1 MSGKI
6 RIGLVTALVCLMT
19 VMPALA
25 AGVFLFTEKSVTLHE
40 GESYQAILKRS
51 GVYDGD
57 GIITYSSS
65 KPGVA
70 TVSEDGTITA
80 GSKGDAVIYAS
91 LERNGKRVGR
101 AQINVKVVRG
111 VKKVTLST
119 AGLAIYEPDDP
130 AITPLLE
137 EELEYKVIAVAAGST
152 VNLSAV
158 CTPMDASNK
167 TVRFTTDDEG
177 VARVMNNKALKA
189 IQRGECDMTM
199 TSADNPEATET
210 FRILVTQPV
219 KSIQIQAENKTVASG
234 STIRLTG
241 ECQPAD
247 ASIKGI
253 VWASKNPQIA
263 SVDSNGNVTGL
274 KRGNAVITAT
284 AADGSG
290 AKGNITI
297 SVIQPVTGLRISP
310 AEIRV
315 TTGRYT
321 QAKVTVQPADAS
333 DKSVTWTSS
342 DERIATV
349 VNGRVTGQKAGTCMV
364 TCASKTNPEI
374 TASATVIVSQLVTR
388 IEFTNQKDE
397 LSFRT
402 GEKLQLQW
410 EVLPDDATDTAVTF
424 KSAHPKIATVDSNG
438 MLTAISRGTAT
449 IYATAQDASKRQA
462 AVRVTV
468 IQPVT
473 GVEMQN
479 PLYYVQLGWSGNV
492 RAIVQP
498 RNANNQRVYWSS
510 EDEDIATIRSNG
522 TSTGHVQGNRRGR
535 TTITACTEDGD
546 FTAQADVRVGNFN
559 EAVMVEGLDVS
570 DNNQIRIVLR
580 NMSDDITLQNI
591 YYTIECFDWSG
602 NPIVCNTDE
611 ESTFFTGYYPFE
623 VLPRERTVHGCFRF
637 QNYMIDEPFGMVIL
651 TVTGWRDIDGVTW
664 TIPESERVPRQW
676 VSMD

>member
-397 LSFRT
+397 MSFRT

-438 MLTAISRGTAT
+438 LLTAISRGTAT

-535 TTITACTEDGD
+535 TTITACTEEGD

-637 QNYMIDEPFGMVIL
+637 QNYMIDEPLGMVIL

>member
-397 LSFRT
+397 MSFRT

-492 RAIVQP
+492 RTIVQP

-535 TTITACTEDGD
+535 TTITACTEEGD

-559 EAVMVEGLDVS
+559 VAVMV
-570 DNNQIRIVLR
+570 
-580 NMSDDITLQNI
+580 
-591 YYTIECFDWSG
+591 
-602 NPIVCNTDE
+602 
-611 ESTFFTGYYPFE
+611 
-623 VLPRERTVHGCFRF
+623 
-637 QNYMIDEPFGMVIL
+637 
-651 TVTGWRDIDGVTW
+651 
-664 TIPESERVPRQW
+664 
-676 VSMD
+676 

>member
-234 STIRLTG
+234 LTIRLTG

-349 VNGRVTGQKAGTCMV
+349 VNGRVTGQKAGTCTV

-637 QNYMIDEPFGMVIL
+637 QNYMIDEPLGMVIL

>member
-234 STIRLTG
+234 LTIRLTG

-349 VNGRVTGQKAGTCMV
+349 VNGRVTGQKAGTCTV

-535 TTITACTEDGD
+535 TTITACTEDGG

-637 QNYMIDEPFGMVIL
+637 QNYMIDEPLGMVIL

>member
-535 TTITACTEDGD
+535 TTITACTEDGG

-637 QNYMIDEPFGMVIL
+637 QNYMIDEPLGMVIL

>member
-510 EDEDIATIRSNG
+510 EDEDIAMIRSNG

-637 QNYMIDEPFGMVIL
+637 QNYMIDEPLGMVIL

>member
-438 MLTAISRGTAT
+438 LLTAISRGTAT

-535 TTITACTEDGD
+535 TTITACTEEGD

-637 QNYMIDEPFGMVIL
+637 QNYMIDEPLGMVIL

>member
-25 AGVFLFTEKSVTLHE
+25 AGVFLFTEKSVTLYE

-637 QNYMIDEPFGMVIL
+637 QNYMIDEPLGMVIL

>member
-611 ESTFFTGYYPFE
+611 ESIFFTGYYPFE

-637 QNYMIDEPFGMVIL
+637 QNYMIDEPLGMVIL

>member
-80 GSKGDAVIYAS
+80 GSKGNAVIYAS

-349 VNGRVTGQKAGTCMV
+349 VNGRVTGQKAGTCTV

-637 QNYMIDEPFGMVIL
+637 QNYMIDEPLGMVIL

>member
-438 MLTAISRGTAT
+438 LLTAISRGTAT

-637 QNYMIDEPFGMVIL
+637 QNYMIDEPLGMVIL

>member
-397 LSFRT
+397 MSFRT

-637 QNYMIDEPFGMVIL
+637 QNYMIDEPLGMVIL